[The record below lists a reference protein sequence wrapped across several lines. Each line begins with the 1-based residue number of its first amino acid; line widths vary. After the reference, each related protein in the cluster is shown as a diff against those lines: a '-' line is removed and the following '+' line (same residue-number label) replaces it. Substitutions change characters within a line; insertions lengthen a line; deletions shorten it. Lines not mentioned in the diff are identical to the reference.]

1 MKLVIDIG
9 NTFTKLAV
17 FDKDRIVSI
26 IAAENISLKL
36 LSNLFIDYPQIDTAI
51 LASVIHFDE
60 WLTNYLTNVV
70 KLVVLD
76 HHTPLPFRNNYETP
90 KTLGRDRI
98 AAVAGAIYLFPNKNI
113 LVIDAGTCITYDMVT
128 SDKVYLGG
136 GISPG
141 INMRFD
147 AVHTFTGKLPLID
160 PEQNDKVVLIGN
172 TTKGS
177 ILSGVQNGILSEVD
191 GIIER
196 YKNQYPKLKIV
207 VTGGDYKYFDKYLK
221 NNIFAAPN
229 LVLIGLKKI
238 LDFNEGN

>member
-9 NTFTKLAV
+9 NTLTKLAV
-17 FDKDRIVSI
+17 FDKDGIVSI
-26 IAAENISLKL
+26 KTAENISQKL
-36 LSNLFIDYPQIDTAI
+36 LSNLFADYPQIDTAI
-51 LASVIHFDE
+51 LSSVINLNE
-60 WLTNYLTNVV
+60 WLTNYLNDLM
-70 KLVVLD
+70 KLTVLD
-76 HHTPLPFRNNYETP
+76 HRTRLPFKNNYETP

-98 AAVAGAIYLFPNKNI
+98 AAVAGAIYLFPTKNI

-160 PEQNDKVVLIGN
+160 PEQNDKVELIGN

-191 GIIER
+191 GIIGR
-196 YKNQYPKLKIV
+196 YKNQFPKLKVV